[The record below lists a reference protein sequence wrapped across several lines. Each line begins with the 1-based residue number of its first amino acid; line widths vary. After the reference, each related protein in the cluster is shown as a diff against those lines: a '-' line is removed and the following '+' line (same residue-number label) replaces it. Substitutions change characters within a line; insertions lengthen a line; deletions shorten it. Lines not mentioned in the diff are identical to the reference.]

1 MSPDIMTPL
10 VADHVPRT
18 MLEQD
23 SLPEERRAIPV
34 LVTASIVSIV
44 AVVSWLCALVTLEA
58 PGFVL
63 SHHYFHCCACKP
75 GYCCASCLD
84 NSFVRAALSRRITC
98 WFSAALAM
106 MILILLF
113 EAPKLAIS
121 LIFSGGLIGIA
132 YWVYVRRLLTE
143 LPAIDQ
149 PMRWLSL
156 RLSRDGVPSVRE
168 RVLEVW
174 DQARQWVIA
183 RIIGG

>member
-1 MSPDIMTPL
+1 MFAQYYRDVSL
-10 VADHVPRT
+10 V
-18 MLEQD
+18 
-23 SLPEERRAIPV
+23 SLA
-34 LVTASIVSIV
+34 
-44 AVVSWLCALVTLEA
+44 
-58 PGFVL
+58 
-63 SHHYFHCCACKP
+63 
-75 GYCCASCLD
+75 
-84 NSFVRAALSRRITC
+84 
-98 WFSAALAM
+98 AALAM

-168 RVLEVW
+168 RVLKVW

-183 RIIGG
+183 RIELVAEYSRFSRAVIAASLVIPAIASTDETRPVVLTGLSLGALLLLERLRAAMPVSLGSTPEQGDKNRAAFSAEWGSAI

>member
-1 MSPDIMTPL
+1 MALRVS
-10 VADHVPRT
+10 
-18 MLEQD
+18 D
-23 SLPEERRAIPV
+23 SRSTRF
-34 LVTASIVSIV
+34 
-44 AVVSWLCALVTLEA
+44 CAELSLFHCYGSLGIVTLA
-58 PGFVL
+58 VWIIHLFAQYYRDVSLVGL
-63 SHHYFHCCACKP
+63 A
-75 GYCCASCLD
+75 
-84 NSFVRAALSRRITC
+84 
-98 WFSAALAM
+98 AALAM

-113 EAPKLAIS
+113 EANAIS

-183 RIIGG
+183 RMNWWLNTADSAAL